1 MISLHKLSCSQK
13 PNLALCCR
21 WHRFE
26 KHVLASLGLLCA
38 VTAFNRK
45 QNWAMRNTL
54 TRFDFT
60 GKSSTKPRFR
70 KKADSWRGPSVR
82 FMFFLV
88 TSPRRENTL
97 WNVICLMH
105 QLMNL
110 MAVNHGCT
118 RIIYPV
124 LAPFRAQIPPLPLW
138 TKHDA
143 CLWYG
148 RIITSNHIL
157 PNKETISCVSRLC
170 FRLPAETESAV
181 MALTLHLPAHHLH
194 SPAGERCW
202 GVHLHIPRAAL
213 KHSHRSAR
221 RRTLGCPHTHGEG
234 CRWSRVADSYSV
246 FLEPVMCCQSI
257 YRGRGGGSAANNVKN
272 KETYKLQN
280 CRLQRECVVFREL
293 RLSES
298 NIALDKMMWREFSS
312 IKAIILSARAQSFL
326 LQQSHT
332 RINDLAA
339 LTRASN

>member
-13 PNLALCCR
+13 LNLALCCR

-202 GVHLHIPRAAL
+202 GVHLLILHHWLCIISELLMIPIIQLRQIYGWTWQQA
-213 KHSHRSAR
+213 
-221 RRTLGCPHTHGEG
+221 HTFWCFNTVCNE
-234 CRWSRVADSYSV
+234 VQIDSS
-246 FLEPVMCCQSI
+246 P
-257 YRGRGGGSAANNVKN
+257 
-272 KETYKLQN
+272 
-280 CRLQRECVVFREL
+280 LQRCL
-293 RLSES
+293 H
-298 NIALDKMMWREFSS
+298 
-312 IKAIILSARAQSFL
+312 
-326 LQQSHT
+326 QQYQF
-332 RINDLAA
+332 NYC
-339 LTRASN
+339 